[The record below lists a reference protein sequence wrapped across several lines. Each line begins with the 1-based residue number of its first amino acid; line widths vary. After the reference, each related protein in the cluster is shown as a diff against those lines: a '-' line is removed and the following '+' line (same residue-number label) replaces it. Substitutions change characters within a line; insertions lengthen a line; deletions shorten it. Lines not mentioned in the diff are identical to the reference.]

1 MNNRFYDSD
10 FDRVID
16 RNIYNIER
24 SGLFAGVGRED
35 IIDYIKES
43 EAKIVKFQKDDMVF
57 LQDDMPE
64 HLNMLIAGHIA
75 VCTDS
80 KDGKRS
86 IIAQIE
92 QPGDLFGEV
101 FLFLNHHE
109 YEHYALVMEDSMVLQ
124 IPRRNFF
131 DTRHGAIEV
140 KARITANLLGIFAQ
154 KSYYLNQRLNILLC
168 GNLRQKLAKI
178 ILKDSV
184 DGVLKLRM
192 NREELAD
199 FVNTARPSLSRELM
213 SMQEDGLIRVEKR
226 NLYIMNEAGLRA
238 LL

>member
-1 MNNRFYDSD
+1 MDGDYD
-10 FDRVID
+10 RIMD

-24 SGLFAGVGRED
+24 SSLFAGVGRED
-35 IIDYIKES
+35 IIEYVKES
-43 EAKIVKFQKDDMVF
+43 EAKIVQFQKDEMIF

-64 HLNMLIAGHIA
+64 YLNMLIDGHIA

-80 KDGKRS
+80 ANGKRS
-86 IIAQIE
+86 MIAQIE
-92 QPGDLFGEV
+92 NAGELFGEV
-101 FLFLNHHE
+101 FLFLNHKE
-109 YEHYALVMEDSMVLQ
+109 YEHYALALQDSVVMQ
-124 IPRRNFF
+124 IPRNQFF
-131 DTRHGAIEV
+131 DTRHGNLEV
-140 KARITANLLGIFAQ
+140 KARITSNLLSIFAN

-168 GNLRQKLAKI
+168 GNLRQKLARI

-213 SMQEDGLIRVEKR
+213 SMQDDGLIRVEKR
-226 NLYIMNEAGLRA
+226 NLYVIDPKGLRE

>member
-1 MNNRFYDSD
+1 MNNNLFEAD
-10 FDRVID
+10 FDRIID

-24 SGLFAGVGRED
+24 SGLFAGVSRED
-35 IIDYIKES
+35 IIDYLKES
-43 EAKIVKFQKDDMVF
+43 EAKIGSFRKEEVIF
-57 LQDDMPE
+57 LQDDIPE
-64 HLNMLIAGHIA
+64 YLHMLISGNIA

-80 KDGKRS
+80 GDGKRS

-92 QPGDLFGEV
+92 DTGDLFGEV
-101 FLFLNHHE
+101 FLFLNHKE
-109 YEHYALVMEDSMVLQ
+109 YEHYALAMQDSIVLQ
-124 IPRRNFF
+124 IPRKNFF
-131 DTRHGAIEV
+131 DTRHGNVEV
-140 KARITANLLGIFAQ
+140 KARITANLLSIFAN

-168 GNLRQKLAKI
+168 GNLRQKLARI

-184 DGVLKLRM
+184 DGVLKLKM

-226 NLYIMNEAGLRA
+226 NLYIMDESGLRA